1 MQSALTTT
9 FGEDCP
15 IAPVLDFVS
24 VPEEVSGA
32 VGTVSASV
40 ADVNKV
46 NTHTL
51 SERFDLLFLEFL
63 HLLQL
68 WYNGRA
74 EWHQRP
80 AGND

>member
-15 IAPVLDFVS
+15 IAPMLDYVS

-32 VGTVSASV
+32 VGTVSASI

-46 NTHTL
+46 TILTL
-51 SERFDLLFLEFL
+51 SERFDLLLLEFL

-68 WYNGRA
+68 RCHGRA

-80 AGND
+80 TGNN

>member
-32 VGTVSASV
+32 VGTVSASI

-46 NTHTL
+46 TIL
-51 SERFDLLFLEFL
+51 RLRERFDLVLLEFL

-68 WYNGRA
+68 WCHGRV
-74 EWHQRP
+74 E
-80 AGND
+80 

>member
-1 MQSALTTT
+1 MQSALTST

-32 VGTVSASV
+32 VGTVSASI

-46 NTHTL
+46 NILTL
-51 SERFDLLFLEFL
+51 SERFDLLLPEFL

-68 WYNGRA
+68 WCHGCA

-80 AGND
+80 TGNN